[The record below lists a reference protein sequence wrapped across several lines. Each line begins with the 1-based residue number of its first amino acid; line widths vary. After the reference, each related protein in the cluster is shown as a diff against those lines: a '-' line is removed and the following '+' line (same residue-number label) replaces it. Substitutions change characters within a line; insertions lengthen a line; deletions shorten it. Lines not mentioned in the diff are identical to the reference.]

1 MTFDEILN
9 SDPSTWEEDTL
20 IKEISS
26 EIDYPRLHEE
36 FEELDRQR
44 AREWTE
50 LANKVVGCEN

>member
-9 SDPSTWEEDTL
+9 SDSSTWEEDAL

-26 EIDYPRLHEE
+26 EIDYPGLHEE

-44 AREWTE
+44 VREWTE
-50 LANKVVGCEN
+50 LANKVVGCE